1 MHASSS
7 RRAPSRAKA
16 TNITDH
22 RITDTVPAGGD
33 RELTAW
39 LDYDASLRLVRP
51 APAAAPDMRL
61 TVDRRQA
68 AKADPRTGQSA
79 TGDLDAGVYSARHT
93 QARATL
99 ACVCG
104 EGEWGIQHEY
114 QRNMPGIP
122 KLEQYWLGGL
132 SLGGVMTARPRILS
146 ARLP

>member
-16 TNITDH
+16 TNITDR

-33 RELTAW
+33 HELTAW

-61 TVDRRQA
+61 AVDRGQA

-93 QARATL
+93 QASATL
-99 ACVCG
+99 ACAYACVG
-104 EGEWGIQHEY
+104 RAYNTTI
-114 QRNMPGIP
+114 PGIP
-122 KLEQYWLGGL
+122 RLEIYPWA
-132 SLGGVMTARPRILS
+132 V
-146 ARLP
+146 